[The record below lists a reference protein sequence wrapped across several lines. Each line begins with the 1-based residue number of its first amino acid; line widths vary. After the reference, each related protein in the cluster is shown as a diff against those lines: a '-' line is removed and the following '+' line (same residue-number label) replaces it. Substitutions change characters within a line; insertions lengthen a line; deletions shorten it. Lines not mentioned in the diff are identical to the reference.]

1 MTSPSTGLLIGS
13 GGLRQLHRS
22 LLQHAP
28 DAAITVLQEAGYA
41 AGEGVH
47 QALRTWLGA
56 HAGTDHPEELDA
68 TQFGGALSDF
78 FQSSGWGQLSVKPV
92 GGAALAFDS
101 ADWIEAEPGST
112 QMPMCFFTSGM
123 LADLL
128 GRVSGEQVAV
138 MEVEC
143 RSQGDSLCRFLS
155 ASPATLQEVYEKMT
169 SGMSYAEALGAEPSL
184 Q

>member
-1 MTSPSTGLLIGS
+1 MTTPNTGLLIGS

-28 DAAITVLQEAGYA
+28 DAAITILQEAGYA
-41 AGEGVH
+41 AGPGVYE
-47 QALRTWLGA
+47 ALRVWLGA
-56 HAGTDHPEELDA
+56 HAGTDRPDELDA
-68 TQFGGALSDF
+68 AHFGGALSDF
-78 FQSSGWGQLSVKPV
+78 FQSAGWGRFSVRPV

-101 ADWIEAEPGST
+101 SDWVEAEPGT
-112 QMPMCFFTSGM
+112 AQMPMCFFTSGM

-143 RSQGDSLCRFLS
+143 RSQGDSICRFLS

-169 SGMSYAEALGAEPSL
+169 SGMSYAEALGAEPSVR
-184 Q
+184 